1 MTTGVEDEA
10 QLDRL
15 LGVIFDRYH
24 YDFRAY
30 ARASLRRR
38 VVAALARL
46 NVPTIEALTQRIT
59 NDARA
64 FGELLPWFT
73 VQLSDMFRD
82 PEYFKFFR
90 EQIVPILRTYPS
102 RKLWVAG
109 CSTGEEA
116 YSFAI
121 LLREEQLL
129 DRTLIYATD
138 IYEASLRTAAAGV
151 YDLDRMKTFTENH
164 KKSGAKTSLSEHF
177 TTTPHGA
184 MFDKDLKDHIV
195 FADHS
200 LATDAVFAEV
210 QVVSCRN
217 VLIYFTAQLQERA
230 LGLFKGALV
239 RHGWMGLGP
248 KETIE
253 FSKYRPDFLPHPYRW
268 YEKKAVTV

>member
-1 MTTGVEDEA
+1 MSDSVEDEA

-24 YDFRAY
+24 YDFRNY

-38 VVAALARL
+38 VVAALGRL
-46 NVPTIEALTQRIT
+46 NVPSIDALTVRIT
-59 NDARA
+59 DDAKT

-90 EQIVPILRTYPS
+90 EQVVPVLRTYPS

-151 YDLDRMKTFTENH
+151 YDLDRMKTFTE
-164 KKSGAKTSLSEHF
+164 
-177 TTTPHGA
+177 
-184 MFDKDLKDHIV
+184 
-195 FADHS
+195 
-200 LATDAVFAEV
+200 
-210 QVVSCRN
+210 
-217 VLIYFTAQLQERA
+217 
-230 LGLFKGALV
+230 
-239 RHGWMGLGP
+239 
-248 KETIE
+248 
-253 FSKYRPDFLPHPYRW
+253 
-268 YEKKAVTV
+268 